1 MMKKSFC
8 VGAMW
13 MVLARQLFYW
23 VKEAEIRLLLLLSAV
38 VDDGYWGGEAM
49 SHRWGAPP
57 QYH

>member
-1 MMKKSFC
+1 
-8 VGAMW
+8 